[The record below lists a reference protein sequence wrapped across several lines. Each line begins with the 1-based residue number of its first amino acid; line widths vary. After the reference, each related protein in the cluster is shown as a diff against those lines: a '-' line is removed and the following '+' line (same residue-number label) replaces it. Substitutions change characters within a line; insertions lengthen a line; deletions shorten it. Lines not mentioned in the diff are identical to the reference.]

1 MSPTPEPFEPQ
12 TRAALFAGRA
22 PSLHNS
28 QPWHWYVR
36 PEGLDLRLERSR
48 ALRVGD
54 PRSRLAI
61 LSCGAALHYARVHLA
76 AAGRQVDTVRTPD
89 SDDPDLLARL
99 LLGEQVPRDPDAI
112 RMVRAA
118 NQRHTDRRTA
128 PAAPLDLHRAHT
140 VRQAVHR
147 EGAELTVLRPH
158 QVFTLAEAAEH
169 GYGVEAADPARQRE
183 ATAWIGG
190 DRSLGSGIP
199 ASALPADPYRVASPA
214 HLMRRPGSTL
224 IAESHHH
231 AAIFAVL
238 STAGD
243 GRLDWLTAG
252 EALSAGWLTATT
264 LSVAVLPLSIVTEV
278 AASRDRVRALLASAG
293 NPQLALRLSAA
304 GGTASPPTPRIAGDA
319 FVSRKPYEAQPRD

>member
-1 MSPTPEPFEPQ
+1 MSPTPEPPEPQ
-12 TRAALFAGRA
+12 TRAALFAGQA

-36 PEGLDLRLERSR
+36 PDGLDLRLERSR
-48 ALRVGD
+48 TLRVGD

-61 LSCGAALHYARVHLA
+61 LSCGAALHNARIHLA
-76 AAGRQVDTVRTPD
+76 AAGWQVDTVRVPD
-89 SDDPDLLARL
+89 PDDPDLLARL
-99 LLGEQVPRDPDAI
+99 LLGDQAPRDLDAI

-118 NQRHTDRRTA
+118 DRRHTDRRTT

-140 VRQAVHR
+140 VRQAVRR

-158 QVFTLAEAAEH
+158 QVFTLAGAAEH
-169 GYGVEAADPARQRE
+169 AYGVEAADPARQRE

-199 ASALPADPYRVASPA
+199 ASALPADLYRDASPT
-214 HLMRRPGSTL
+214 HLMRRPGSAL

-231 AAIFAVL
+231 AAVFAAL
-238 STAGD
+238 CTDGD

-252 EALSAGWLTATT
+252 EALSAGWLAATT
-264 LSVAVLPLSIVTEV
+264 LGVAVLPLSIVTEV
-278 AASRDRVRALLASAG
+278 AASRDRVRALLATAG
-293 NPQLALRLSAA
+293 NPQLALRLAA
-304 GGTASPPTPRIAGDA
+304 GDAVGPPTPRIDGKA
-319 FVSRKPYEAQPRD
+319 FVSRQPYEAQRRD